1 LKSKATTNS
10 YKKVKMILDIL
21 KDLLKTRPVFH
32 SEDDFKFALSQKIS
46 EKHQDYELRLER
58 PFDIEMLDKIEKRDK
73 NGNIIKD
80 IVRAPIDIVIIDK
93 DGTYIPIEL
102 KYKTKDTKIE
112 LTGIEGDDVYDLA
125 KHGASDIGRVSF
137 RKDIYRIE
145 RFLEFYSEKCKEGF
159 VIILTNEN
167 EYWDNILEKEIL
179 NRRYSFHHDYK
190 IPMADP
196 GWYYEALSKN
206 KYINIDG
213 VWVYKDNQKKKH
225 WTFNGDLKYQLTL
238 KKEYKINWQEYS
250 KIDSVFKFCLI
261 EVS

>member
-1 LKSKATTNS
+1 
-10 YKKVKMILDIL
+10 MILDIL

-46 EKHQDYELRLER
+46 KKHQDYELRLER
-58 PFDIEMLDKIEKRDK
+58 PFEIEMLEKRDK

-80 IVRAPIDIVIIDK
+80 IVRA
-93 DGTYIPIEL
+93 YIPIEL
-102 KYKTKDTKIE
+102 KYKTKE
-112 LTGIEGDDVYDLA
+112 LTGEVGDDVYDLA

-145 RFLEFYSEKCKEGF
+145 RFLESNSEKCNKGF

-179 NRRYSFHHDYK
+179 NRRYSFHQDMK
-190 IPMADP
+190 IPMEDP

-213 VWVYKDNQKKKH
+213 VWVYRDNPKKKH
-225 WTFNGDLKYQLTL
+225 WTFDGDLKYKLNLNCVGRLL
-238 KKEYKINWQEYS
+238 K
-250 KIDSVFKFCLI
+250 L
-261 EVS
+261 

>member
-1 LKSKATTNS
+1 
-10 YKKVKMILDIL
+10 MIIDIL

-46 EKHQDYELRLER
+46 KKHQDYELRLER
-58 PFDIEMLDKIEKRDK
+58 PFEIEMLEKRDK

-80 IVRAPIDIVIIDK
+80 IVRAPIDIVIIDEK
-93 DGTYIPIEL
+93 GKYIPIEL
-102 KYKTKDTKIE
+102 KYKTKE
-112 LTGIEGDDVYDLA
+112 LIGEVGDDEYDLA

-145 RFLEFYSEKCKEGF
+145 RFLESNSEKCNKGF

-179 NRRYSFHHDYK
+179 NRRYSFHQDMK
-190 IPMADP
+190 IPMEDP

-213 VWVYKDNQKKKH
+213 VWVYKDNPKKKH
-225 WTFNGDLKYQLTL
+225 WTFDGDLKYKLNL
-238 KKEYKINWQEYS
+238 KKEYEIKWQEYS
-250 KIDSVFKFCLI
+250 KIKDSVFKFCLI